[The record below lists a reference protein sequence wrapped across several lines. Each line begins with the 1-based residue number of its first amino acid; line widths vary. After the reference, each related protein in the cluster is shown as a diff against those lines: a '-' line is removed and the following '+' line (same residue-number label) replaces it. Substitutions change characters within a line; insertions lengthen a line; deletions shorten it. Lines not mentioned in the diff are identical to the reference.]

1 MSESKMATMDA
12 QIVEV
17 QRLIEEHI
25 LKLEELTDNFVQT
38 LIHSL
43 PHIPYGIRWICK
55 QIKVLMLERF
65 PEATRVQICTKIAGF
80 FLLRFV
86 CPVLVAPDNY
96 TLLAIVDTHTIVINR
111 RSLVLVKF
119 PFPLLHCLLS
129 LSSLM
134 FQVYQDYTE
143 SGN

>member
-17 QRLIEEHI
+17 QRLIEERI

-80 FLLRFV
+80 FLLRYV
-86 CPVLVAPDNY
+86 CPALISPDNY
-96 TLLAIVDTHTIVINR
+96 SLLEAKLTPSSS
-111 RSLVLVKF
+111 RSLVLVYYYYNVSL
-119 PFPLLHCLLS
+119 PSRLS
-129 LSSLM
+129 HS
-134 FQVYQDYTE
+134 FCC
-143 SGN
+143 